1 MKGKYLFLAILLSL
15 VSSCNYLD
23 FDETSGLR
31 TKEDI
36 YRYFDNTKSML
47 THIYSYMPQDF
58 GCLDGAMRDCA
69 SDDAEYAYI
78 GAAVQDFNNGN
89 WSSLNTHDNAWGLY
103 NAIRAANGF
112 LIEIEKVDFSDYQYN
127 GSYKQWMDQLQYFP
141 YEARVLRAFY
151 FFELARRYGDI
162 AMPLTVLGMDEAN
175 TVEKTKFDDVIKFI
189 TDECDACAPELPETY
204 HDVLGSETGRVTKGF
219 AMALKSKALLYA
231 ASKLHNPSMDKKKW
245 ELSAKAA
252 LDLINAGFY
261 QLDKDIVANN
271 NVSKELVLCRM
282 NGDDYSFELANF
294 PIRFTE
300 GRRGFLTSSTFPSEN
315 LASAFETIN
324 GYSVTLTNTGYASA
338 DPQFDPHHP
347 YMNRDPRMAKTLIAD
362 GDEFKGEIIEL
373 FEGGR
378 DDVERSAGGSVTGYF
393 LKKYI
398 QEDANFVRDNEVKK
412 KHHWVIYR
420 YAETLLT
427 YAESMAEA
435 FDDPGYTDGTYRYS
449 ALWAINQVRNNAG
462 MPPVL
467 PCGKEE
473 FLVKLRNEWRVEF
486 AFEDHR
492 FWDIRRWKMGAETQ
506 KELYGVSITKDE
518 YGVKSYK
525 KITCESRFWNDR
537 MYLYPISK
545 SELYKN
551 TNLLPQNPGW

>member
-1 MKGKYLFLAILLSL
+1 MKAKYLFLAISFSL

-58 GCLDGAMRDCA
+58 GSLDGAMRDCA

-112 LIEIEKVDFSDYQYN
+112 LVEIENVDFSDYQYN
-127 GSYKQWMDQLQYFP
+127 GSYKQWMDQLKYFP

-175 TVEKTKFDDVIKFI
+175 TVTKTKFDDVIEFI
-189 TDECDACAPELPETY
+189 TNECDACAPELPETY
-204 HDVLGSETGRVTKGF
+204 HNVLGSETGRVTKGF

-231 ASKLHNPSMDKKKW
+231 SSKLHNPSMDKKKW
-245 ELSAKAA
+245 ERSAKAA
-252 LDLINAGFY
+252 LDLINTELY
-261 QLDKDIVANN
+261 QLDKDAVVNN

-282 NGDDYSFELANF
+282 NGDDFSFELNNF

-324 GYSVTLTNTGYASA
+324 GYSVTLTSTGYESA
-338 DPQFDPHHP
+338 DPQFDPLHP
-347 YMNRDPRMAKTLIAD
+347 YKNRDPRMARTLIAD
-362 GDEFKGEIIEL
+362 GDEFKGETIEL
-373 FEGGR
+373 FTGGK
-378 DDVERSAGGSVTGYF
+378 DDLERSAGGSVTGYF

-398 QEDANFVRDNEVKK
+398 QEEANFVRDNEVMK

-420 YAETLLT
+420 YAETLL
-427 YAESMAEA
+427 M
-435 FDDPGYTDGTYRYS
+435 
-449 ALWAINQVRNNAG
+449 
-462 MPPVL
+462 
-467 PCGKEE
+467 
-473 FLVKLRNEWRVEF
+473 
-486 AFEDHR
+486 
-492 FWDIRRWKMGAETQ
+492 
-506 KELYGVSITKDE
+506 
-518 YGVKSYK
+518 
-525 KITCESRFWNDR
+525 
-537 MYLYPISK
+537 
-545 SELYKN
+545 
-551 TNLLPQNPGW
+551 QNPWLKHLTTLDIQMVHINILHYGQSIKFVAMQVCQLSNLVVKKNF